1 MKPQQLL
8 AWASVG
14 AQLVSVLGVPVAQVV
29 SFCRQSGVT
38 DDELAYLE
46 LLWAGVTTQIEARIA
61 ALKSAQ

>member
-14 AQLVSVLGVPVAQVV
+14 VQLVSVLGVPVAQVV

-38 DDELAYLE
+38 DDDLAHLE
-46 LLWAGVTTQIEARIA
+46 LLWAGVTSQIEARIA
-61 ALKSAQ
+61 ALKAAQ